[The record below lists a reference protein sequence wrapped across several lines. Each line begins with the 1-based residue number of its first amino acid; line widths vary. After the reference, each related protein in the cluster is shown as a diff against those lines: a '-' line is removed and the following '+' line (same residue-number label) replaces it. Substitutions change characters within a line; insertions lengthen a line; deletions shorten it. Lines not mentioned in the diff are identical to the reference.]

1 LGRCWTLQPTS
12 TDVDRRPTSGVR
24 RPLGLDNRGSTE
36 NEEARRNGT
45 RPGNRR
51 ALNWGLV
58 TLAEF
63 DLVAEIAGLE
73 FGETNAL
80 TRVIYGLV
88 GLSGLWLAIRAA
100 ELIGRDRERFSRVTA

>member
-1 LGRCWTLQPTS
+1 MRKL
-12 TDVDRRPTSGVR
+12 DVAALV
-24 RPLGLDNRGSTE
+24 L
-36 NEEARRNGT
+36 AIVV
-45 RPGNRR
+45 

-58 TLAEF
+58 ALAEF

-100 ELIGRDRERFSRVTA
+100 ELIGRDRERSFSPVTA